1 MEEKQLLQRTIQE
14 RDATIEEL
22 RMEMETPDKYIEKVL
37 HGASCTSQMRDEK
50 ESLERSYKKQCS
62 EIEQLKDTV
71 MEQLERDGVMIS

>member
-1 MEEKQLLQRTIQE
+1 
-14 RDATIEEL
+14 
-22 RMEMETPDKYIEKVL
+22 
-37 HGASCTSQMRDEK
+37 MRDEK